1 MPRRNADDPS
11 FPARCDR
18 DVAIVHGDA
27 LAELRKLCDSSID
40 AIVADPP
47 YGISFMGRKW
57 DYDVP
62 SVDVWRECLR
72 VMKPGAHALVACG
85 TRTQHRMAC
94 NLEDAGF
101 EIRDV
106 VAWLYG
112 SGFPKSL
119 DISKAIDKRG
129 GSAILAAELRAAIK
143 LARTSRGI
151 SVTEADRKYCGG
163 STLWSWFEGRPAGQ
177 HIPTQHMME
186 AIAADWPELTHYAT
200 ALAEIEREVV
210 GSLAGTE
217 LVVAPG
223 QGTIRDRV
231 TLDLTAPSTSAAQQW
246 QGWGTALKPAME
258 LFTLVRK
265 PLSEPTVAANVLRWG
280 TGALNIDA
288 CRIESDGSHK
298 RPPQNANNGDVFNL
312 SKPFAPTN
320 AEGRWPANVT
330 HDGSQQ
336 VLNLMPVTKARGNI
350 GGSKGG
356 GGMYGHSECVNNFG
370 ASDSGSAARF
380 FYCAK
385 ASKSE
390 RNHGLDTTI
399 KNNHPTVKP
408 VKLMLWLCNLITPP
422 GGTVLDPFMGSGTTG
437 IACAQAGFQFIG
449 IERELPYVEIAE
461 ARIAA
466 ANA

>member
-1 MPRRNADDPS
+1 MRKFDDN
-11 FPARCDR
+11 
-18 DVAIVHGDA
+18 
-27 LAELRKLCDSSID
+27 SID
-40 AIVADPP
+40 AVVTDPP
-47 YGISFMGRKW
+47 YGISFMSKAW

-62 SVDVWRECLR
+62 TVELWRECLR
-72 VMKPGAHALVACG
+72 VMKPGSHALVACG

-112 SGFPKSL
+112 SGFPKSH
-119 DISKAIDKRG
+119 DVSKAIDK
-129 GSAILAAELRAAIK
+129 AAGAERA
-143 LARTSRGI
+143 
-151 SVTEADRKYCGG
+151 
-163 STLWSWFEGRPAGQ
+163 
-177 HIPTQHMME
+177 
-186 AIAADWPELTHYAT
+186 LT
-200 ALAEIEREVV
+200 R
-210 GSLAGTE
+210 AGT
-217 LVVAPG
+217 VK
-223 QGTIRDRV
+223 RDGYGDDWDTGSSNTRPRYDEPA
-231 TLDLTAPSTSAAQQW
+231 TPAARQW

-265 PLSEPTVAANVLRWG
+265 PLSEHTVAANVLRWG

-288 CRIESDGSHK
+288 CRVGNEVITTCG
-298 RPPQNANNGDVFNL
+298 GDKFPNLYGKFNT
-312 SKPFAPTN
+312 AT
-320 AEGRWPANVT
+320 ETQHVGRWPANVT

-390 RNHGLDTTI
+390 RNHGLAEFAEQTTDASNFRPNHTEKAADGHAGTPYGRFTPT

-437 IACAQAGFQFIG
+437 IACAQAGFEFIG
-449 IERELPYVEIAE
+449 IERELPYLQIAE

-466 ANA
+466 A